1 MPEADAA
8 PGRKGARMY
17 KAGSLSAAQAPAAAS
32 AAAPETEQRRR
43 PHVPQ
48 RTCIGCRKKSDQ
60 AVLLRLARVSM
71 EGVYAVRV
79 DERRRVSGRGAW
91 LHPDPAC
98 LRLAVKRSAF
108 PRAFKGPAG
117 ITDVER
123 WFKALENVP
132 TGNGLET
139 VQPESGSEI

>member
-8 PGRKGARMY
+8 PHKKGARMY
-17 KAGSLSAAQAPAAAS
+17 KAGSPTASHTPAVASGAAMG
-32 AAAPETEQRRR
+32 TVNRT
-43 PHVPQ
+43 HVPQ
-48 RTCIGCRKKSDQ
+48 RTCIGCRKKDDQ
-60 AVLLRLARVSM
+60 AVLLRLVRVSM
-71 EGVYAVRV
+71 EGVSAVRV
-79 DERRRVSGRGAW
+79 DEDRRMSGRGAW
-91 LHPDPAC
+91 LHPEPAC

-108 PRAFKGPAG
+108 ARAFRGFVG

-123 WFKALENVP
+123 WFKALEDVP